1 MDNRAW
7 ASGASASPPTAPA
20 SPSVGYP
27 TAGDPANG
35 THATK
40 GGAFW
45 FHQLGEEMRA
55 VLTAA
60 GITPSTANNAQL
72 LEAIQ
77 RLIDAQSGNYAL
89 DTGAA
94 NAYVVALSPA
104 ITAYG
109 DGMTVRVKAVN
120 ANTGAS
126 TLNAGGGTVAL
137 HNDVGGA
144 LVDGDIP
151 AASIFSATYIAA
163 SNEFRI
169 NSLVQSQ
176 DDTRYGS
183 SQFSVSA
190 SVAANALTVGLSPCK
205 MDFRNATLTNGASV
219 SRNISSALS
228 LAVPSGATLGTTN
241 ATQARLVL
249 LAIDNAG
256 TVELAIVNLAG
267 GNNLD
272 ETTLISTTAIS
283 AASAAANVI
292 YSTTARANV
301 PFRVV
306 GFIDI
311 TETAAGTWA
320 TAPSTIQG
328 AGGNAMSALG
338 GLGFGQTWQALVGS
352 RAASTTYYNTTR
364 KPISVKVGCY
374 NTANSTLFGLSLT
387 VNGVTSYQIGIA
399 TAAGGTLAVSLEEIV
414 PPGGS
419 YSVSIQ
425 ANTTLNVWN
434 ELR

>member
-1 MDNRAW
+1 MFRIDTPNKAVDLF
-7 ASGASASPPTAPA
+7 GAGKHGFRDGDKINGINATELSAAQQNA
-20 SPSVGYP
+20 LQEELAAVIESVGM
-27 TAGDPANG
+27 ALN
-35 THATK
+35 K
-40 GGAFW
+40 
-45 FHQLGEEMRA
+45 
-55 VLTAA
+55 
-60 GITPSTANNAQL
+60 ANNGQV

-77 RLIDAQSGNYAL
+77 RMIDAQSGNYAL
-89 DTGAA
+89 DTGVA

-104 ITAYG
+104 ITAYV

-120 ANTGAS
+120 ANTSAS
-126 TLNAGGGTVAL
+126 TLNAGGGAVAL

-144 LVDGDIP
+144 LVYGDVP

-176 DDTRYGS
+176 DDSRYGS

-190 SVAANALTVGLSPCK
+190 AVAANALTVGLSPCK

-219 SRNISSALS
+219 SRNISTALS
-228 LAVPSGATLGTTN
+228 LVVPSGATLGTIN
-241 ATQARLVL
+241 ATPARLVL

-256 TVELAIVNLAG
+256 TVEPAIVNLAG

-283 AASAAANVI
+283 AGAAAANVI

-306 GFIDI
+306 GFVDI
-311 TETAAGTWA
+311 TEVTAGTWA
-320 TAPSTIQG
+320 TAPTVIQG
-328 AGGNAMSALG
+328 AGGNAMSTLG
-338 GLGFGQTWQALVGS
+338 SLGYGQTWQTLIGS
-352 RAASTTYYNTTR
+352 RAASTTYYNTTG
-364 KPISVKVGCY
+364 KHISVKVGCY

-387 VNGVTSYQIGIA
+387 VNGTTSYQIGIA
-399 TAAGGTLAVSLEEIV
+399 TAAGGTLAASLEEIV
-414 PPGGS
+414 PHGGS